1 VEDRLG
7 GPLICPTCRRP
18 GWASPL
24 LAGSTTCS
32 NDGCGRVHPL
42 LGGTQIPLL
51 IPGATDEYMAP
62 DTLVDFS
69 DPADVAAWLADLDPG
84 SGPWESALRL
94 GMYAVGHYGADD
106 TLFTRLY
113 RRFIEPLAAAEIR
126 VAIDLGCGVGGL
138 AQVLARGTGGHV
150 IAIDADPLA
159 LRLGSAVSSASEI
172 TVPAVHDGVRLRTH
186 TIPINYTAPSASI
199 EWLCADVHNP
209 PLMPE
214 AFDLVTAV
222 NLIDTTADPVVA
234 LGQAAAL
241 VRPGGHLLLAQPD
254 AWSASATDPAR
265 WVPSNDATW
274 DDLLR
279 QYGLETID
287 REDGF
292 DWELA
297 RTPRYRFRYVA
308 HATLARR
315 VSRPS

>member
-1 VEDRLG
+1 M
-7 GPLICPTCRRP
+7 
-18 GWASPL
+18 
-24 LAGSTTCS
+24 AGSTTCT
-32 NDGCGRVHPL
+32 NDKCGRVHPL

-51 IPGATDEYMAP
+51 VPGATTEYLAE
-62 DTLVDFS
+62 DAVIDFCDS
-69 DPADVAAWLADLDPG
+69 ADVSAWIADLDPG
-84 SGPWESALRL
+84 SGPWESALRV

-106 TLFTRLY
+106 TLFTQLY
-113 RRFIEPLAAAEIR
+113 RRFIQPLAPEIR

-138 AQVLARGTGGHV
+138 AHVLSRNTGGHV
-150 IAIDADPLA
+150 VAIDANPLA
-159 LRLGSAVSSASEI
+159 LRLGDAASSGSEI
-172 TVPAVHDGVRLRTH
+172 TVPSIHDGVRLQTH
-186 TIPINYTAPSASI
+186 TIPIAHVTPSTSI
-199 EWLCADVHNP
+199 EWLCADVHHP

-214 AFDLVTAV
+214 SFDLVAAV

-274 DDLLR
+274 DGLLL

-297 RTPRYRFRYVA
+297 RTPRHLFRYVA
-308 HATLARR
+308 HARLARR
-315 VSRPS
+315 LSRPS